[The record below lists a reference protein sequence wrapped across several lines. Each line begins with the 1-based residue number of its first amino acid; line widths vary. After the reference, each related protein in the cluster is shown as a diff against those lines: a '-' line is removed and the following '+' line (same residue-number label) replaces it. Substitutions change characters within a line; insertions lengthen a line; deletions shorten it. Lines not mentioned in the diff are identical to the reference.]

1 MMRMGTRQ
9 AAELA
14 LLLVAVIWGSS
25 YAVAKQALLF
35 YPVLGFIAARFGL
48 TCLLL
53 APTLRGAGAA
63 ALRPGLPLGLLL
75 LAIFLCE
82 TYGVLLTSASNAAL
96 LISLCV
102 LFTPFVEWALFGRR
116 PRPLLLAACALAV
129 VGVWLLTGGAAI
141 RFGLGDGLMLGA
153 ALLRAGFVCLTQRL
167 TAGREVPALAL
178 TAVQSAVVAVGCLA
192 LAFVLPGGLPALPS
206 SGVFWLAVVYLVL
219 FATLLAFFVQNF
231 ALRASSPTRVSMLM
245 GTEPLFGALFASL
258 WLDER
263 LGASGWAGGV
273 LLVLASLWAVR
284 LTAAPAHPGER
295 LKDTGG
301 RKKKSIRARAA
312 V

>member
-1 MMRMGTRQ
+1 MRMGTRQ

-53 APTLRGAGAA
+53 APALRGGGLA

-82 TYGVLLTSASNAAL
+82 TYGVLLTSASNAAF

-102 LFTPFVEWALFGRR
+102 LFTPIVEWALFGRR
-116 PRPLLLAACALAV
+116 PRALLLVACALAV
-129 VGVWLLTGGAAI
+129 AGVWLLTGGAAI

-153 ALLRAGFVCLTQRL
+153 ALLRAGFVCFTQRL
-167 TAGREVPALAL
+167 TAGRDVPALAL
-178 TAVQSAVVAVGCLA
+178 TAVQSGVVAVGCLA
-192 LAFVLPGGLPALPS
+192 LAFALPGGLPALPR
-206 SGVFWLAVVYLVL
+206 SGAFWLAVVYLVL

-258 WLDER
+258 WLDEQ
-263 LGASGWAGGV
+263 LGAGGWAGGL

-284 LTAAPAHPGER
+284 LTAAPAEGAP
-295 LKDTGG
+295 
-301 RKKKSIRARAA
+301 SRAPLAGQPLA
-312 V
+312 EP